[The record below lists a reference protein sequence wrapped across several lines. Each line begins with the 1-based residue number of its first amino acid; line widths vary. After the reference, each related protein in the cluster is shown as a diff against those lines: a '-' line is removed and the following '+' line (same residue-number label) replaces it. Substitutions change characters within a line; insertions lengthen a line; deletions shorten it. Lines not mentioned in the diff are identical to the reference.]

1 MRQRNKERE
10 ELSSSESE
18 DRLVEITAMEKN
30 KEK

>member
-10 ELSSSESE
+10 ELSSSELE